1 MVSVCPNHAPTLLSA
16 STGEQAFRSQV
27 KTPFSR
33 NGCQDGPHQVHMLL
47 SSARAKG
54 DEDRSARSA
63 T

>member
-16 STGEQAFRSQV
+16 STGEEVFRSQV

-33 NGCQDGPHQVHMLL
+33 NGCQDSPRQVHKLL

-54 DEDRSARSA
+54 DEDRPALYA